1 MKDKLPQSVL
11 QRPKV
16 GFDIPA
22 HDWLRGP
29 LRHLLVD
36 TLRAGAADYPELFR
50 ADVIEGHLQDHLER
64 RVNIGYHLWGLMIL
78 LLVDEKVERSG
89 AEACRSNA
97 AGVAAPAVGA
107 FT

>member
-29 LRHLLVD
+29 LRPLLVE
-36 TLRAGAADYPELFR
+36 TLRSGAAEYPELFR
-50 ADVIEGHLQDHLER
+50 AGR
-64 RVNIGYHLWGLMIL
+64 G
-78 LLVDEKVERSG
+78 
-89 AEACRSNA
+89 
-97 AGVAAPAVGA
+97 
-107 FT
+107 